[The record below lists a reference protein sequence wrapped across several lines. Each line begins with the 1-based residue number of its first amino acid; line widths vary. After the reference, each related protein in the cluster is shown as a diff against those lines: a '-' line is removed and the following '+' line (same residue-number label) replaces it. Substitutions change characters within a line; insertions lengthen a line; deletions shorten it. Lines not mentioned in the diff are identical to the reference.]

1 MKTPRTSWILLNG
14 STVLAAVAL
23 ATLPAC
29 WIDNSG
35 DDSVSVSATGR
46 HPDVVL
52 RDRLGTALAPG
63 STEPYSPRQSCGL
76 CHDVDEAANGYHFQ
90 QGRTDADGNVITQD
104 DYFNDGR
111 TFLQSPGMYGKW

>member
-1 MKTPRTSWILLNG
+1 MKTPRRSWILLNG
-14 STVLAAVAL
+14 SSVLAAALL

-29 WIDNSG
+29 WLDSSG
-35 DDSVSVSATGR
+35 DDSVSVSAAGA

-52 RDRLGTALAPG
+52 RDRLGTPLALG
-63 STEPYSPRQSCGL
+63 STEPYSPRQSCGA

-90 QGRTDADGNVITQD
+90 QGRTDATGAVIVKD
-104 DYFNDGR
+104 DFFNDGR